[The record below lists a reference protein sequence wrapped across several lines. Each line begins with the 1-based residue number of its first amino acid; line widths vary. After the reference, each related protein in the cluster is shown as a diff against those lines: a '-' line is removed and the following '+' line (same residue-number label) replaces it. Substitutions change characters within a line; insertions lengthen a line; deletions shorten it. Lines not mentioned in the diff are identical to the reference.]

1 MVGRAPQAALRAQQ
15 LSARGGG
22 LRGPRDWLRRGAG
35 APNTASSLCSES
47 SRAHAGLCRASVQ
60 GLASRG
66 SATGQGPRSALSVS
80 EAQMDP
86 GLLPGLCRS
95 PGWRGLAGLGWG
107 ND

>member
-22 LRGPRDWLRRGAG
+22 LRVLRYWLRRGAG
-35 APNTASSLCSES
+35 APRTASSLCSES

-66 SATGQGPRSALSVS
+66 SATGQDPRSALSVS
-80 EAQMDP
+80 EAQMDR
-86 GLLPGLCRS
+86 GLPRGLCWS